1 MCLVHLRHF
10 TSISTTVGYVIRCL
24 AMGLM
29 YVMMCSALIVLVI
42 LLNNCTCALVLMHLN
57 NLIAQHH
64 RLGLSGYG
72 FAQIPLRLD
81 KAAKRGNNNVHT
93 NSVEKENQS
102 EDDVQHFQK

>member
-1 MCLVHLRHF
+1 
-10 TSISTTVGYVIRCL
+10 
-24 AMGLM
+24 
-29 YVMMCSALIVLVI
+29 
-42 LLNNCTCALVLMHLN
+42 MHQN

-93 NSVEKENQS
+93 TNSVGKENQS